1 MVLDSVQ
8 IAAMVRARLRT
19 VMRAGRF
26 RWLVIGWVAVREAIR
41 HNQVN
46 HVLRRKPLKL
56 PQRGGARGKRQ
67 FEGGCSLW
75 RPNPANRCTWL
86 RVRSDPQPY
95 KKIIAAGRCLCAQNA

>member
-26 RWLVIGWVAVREAIR
+26 RWLVIGWVAVREAVR

-46 HVLRRKPLKL
+46 HVIRRKPLKL
-56 PQRGGARGKRQ
+56 PQRGRAR
-67 FEGGCSLW
+67 
-75 RPNPANRCTWL
+75 
-86 RVRSDPQPY
+86 
-95 KKIIAAGRCLCAQNA
+95 